1 MLLPALIISLVL
13 VSGHEAYP
21 AEECLNCGPVA
32 DRLTEAEER
41 ITLEEEECLD
51 CGPVADRLT
60 LATEDS
66 GYQGGGSALAPA
78 PDMAGAPQPSAQP
91 DSHGAPAPESAPQPA
106 SSPDLNSAAESA
118 SKSDSYSAP
127 ESTSAAD
134 SYSAP
139 ESSSAPDSYSA
150 SESSSAPDSN
160 SRPKSNSAHE
170 SSDKAEEVK
179 PMEKPVE
186 EPYKEIDLL
195 KTEDED
201 FGDRIME
208 ELNRAR
214 SDFGLALKRIGDEIS
229 RTHQEQSK
237 YKSPEAEK
245 Y

>member
-78 PDMAGAPQPSAQP
+78 SDMAGAPQPSAQP

>member
-21 AEECLNCGPVA
+21 AKECLNCGPVA

-41 ITLEEEECLD
+41 ITLVEEECLD

-78 PDMAGAPQPSAQP
+78 SDMAGAPQPSAQP

-106 SSPDLNSAAESA
+106 SSPDLNSAAESISA
-118 SKSDSYSAP
+118 PDPYSTP

-160 SRPKSNSAHE
+160 SAPKSNSAHE